1 MKNVLKNSS
10 IIMAAL
16 FSASTFAADGTIRF
30 TGSVSA
36 TTCSVHGGA
45 GTNGGGLSDA
55 EVKLPKV
62 SVDQLKADGDSAG
75 STPFSIII
83 GGEGEATCSDGEI
96 ASLHFE
102 PQLSPMIDPS
112 TGRLNNASSPD
123 AAKNLQVEILN
134 DRGEPIN
141 LYHNSNVSKAD
152 ISGNKAILDFTARY
166 KANGGKVTA
175 GKVDTNIVYTVTY
188 N

>member
-1 MKNVLKNSS
+1 MKNFLKNSS
-10 IIMAAL
+10 IIIAAL

-45 GTNGGGLSDA
+45 GTNGGLSDT
-55 EVKLPKV
+55 EVRLPKI
-62 SVDQLKADGDSAG
+62 SVDRLKADGDSAG

-83 GGEGEATCSDGEI
+83 GGNDEAACTDGEI

-102 PQLSPMIDPS
+102 PQLSPMIDPA

-134 DRGEPIN
+134 DRGEPID
-141 LYHNSNVSKAD
+141 LYHNANVSEAN
-152 ISGNKAILDFTARY
+152 ISGNEAILNFTAQY
-166 KANGGKVTA
+166 KALGKVTP
-175 GKVDTNIVYTVTY
+175 GVVDTNLVYTVTY